1 MIALQDFQSPNTHK
15 ALPNRQPTAIAHT
28 ATQVITT
35 VHRRIDTGFPLGP
48 KIYVSA
54 TPAHRFNTMRSTA
67 TATTGSRSIPLLAAT
82 SSPALPP
89 TRAMLA
95 PRLPA
100 TTSLTCTT
108 LGTSPRSRRID
119 TQISVKIN
127 PNGFPLWTRCL
138 PHYLMDGTS
147 AAILPQAERAAT
159 SMSIHIITYM
169 IT

>member
-1 MIALQDFQSPNTHK
+1 MNAKIALQDFQSPNTHK
-15 ALPNRQPTAIAHT
+15 ALPNRQPTAISHT

-48 KIYVSA
+48 NIYLFS
-54 TPAHRFNTMRSTA
+54 TLTHRFNTMRSTA
-67 TATTGSRSIPLLAAT
+67 TATTGSRSIPLLTAT

-119 TQISVKIN
+119 TKISVKIKHTTIILRTN
-127 PNGFPLWTRCL
+127 CL
-138 PHYLMDGTS
+138 PHYHMDRKS
-147 AAILPQAERAAT
+147 AAILPQAKEAAF
-159 SMSIHIITYM
+159 HIIPHT